1 MRLILSELK
10 DCQPIFAKRAEE
22 KMDELWDEGLWEQEK
37 NEQVLHECCR
47 GGACPRPDSGRPQG
61 PPLHVPIGW
70 GAKKNIKH
78 LSFGRK
84 SVPLQADYY
93 QKRISD

>member
-1 MRLILSELK
+1 MGERGVIVGGWWDFSAGLSRCM
-10 DCQPIFAKRAEE
+10 DAK
-22 KMDELWDEGLWEQEK
+22 
-37 NEQVLHECCR
+37 CC
-47 GGACPRPDSGRPQG
+47 
-61 PPLHVPIGW
+61 
-70 GAKKNIKH
+70 AKKNIKH